1 MKMSQKIRS
10 AFHFCHERKAHWT
23 KSENFS
29 GRARE
34 ICVIQWQNEWLMLH
48 HFGQSVVRIRSF
60 AHDINGFQPLNRH
73 PLKLW
78 EMQNNHKCMHGKQW
92 MGWLAALFLSLSVEG
107 FTSPSTQTHISI
119 ISTISQKRERTVR
132 QIYSFWCALC
142 VCGSFVFRLAWYYST
157 LRYPNVIHC
166 LIPFYSFHLILFCIL
181 LSLFAFYDS

>member
-10 AFHFCHERKAHWT
+10 AFHFERKAHWA

-92 MGWLAALFLSLSVEG
+92 MGWLAALFLSLLVEG
-107 FTSPSTQTHISI
+107 FTSPSTHIHTSAL
-119 ISTISQKRERTVR
+119 SAPYLRREKGLCVR
-132 QIYSFWCALC
+132 FIHFDVFC